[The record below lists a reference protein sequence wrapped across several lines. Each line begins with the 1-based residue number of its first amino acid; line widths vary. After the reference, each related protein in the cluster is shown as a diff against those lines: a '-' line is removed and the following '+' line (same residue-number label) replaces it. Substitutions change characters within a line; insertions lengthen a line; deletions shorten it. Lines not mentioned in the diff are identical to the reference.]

1 MLVFNPRRMFER
13 RLIKKPHRELVKTG
27 IAPST
32 ATNLLNYQ
40 NLRVTVEI
48 IEKICLMLN
57 CTPNDLF
64 EWQSRTDET
73 IPDAHALNSLK
84 PAEKPENLSELM
96 KTIPVEKL
104 SQIDEFV
111 RGLRGGGE

>member
-1 MLVFNPRRMFER
+1 MMER
-13 RLIKKPHRELVKTG
+13 RQIQKPHRELVKTG

-32 ATNLLNYQ
+32 ATNLLNYH
-40 NLRVTVEI
+40 NVRVTVEH
-48 IEKICLMLN
+48 IEKICLALN

-64 EWQSRTDET
+64 EWRSKANES
-73 IPDAHALNSLK
+73 IPENHALNSLK
-84 PAEKPENLSELM
+84 PSETTENLSELM

-111 RGLRGGGE
+111 RNLRESE

>member
-1 MLVFNPRRMFER
+1 MLIFNPKRMFER
-13 RLIKKPHRELVKTG
+13 RQIDKPHRELVKTG

-32 ATNLLNYQ
+32 ATNLLNYH
-40 NLRVTVEI
+40 NFRVTVEH
-48 IEKICLMLN
+48 IEKICLALN

-64 EWQSRTDET
+64 EWQSNENKP
-73 IPDAHALNSLK
+73 IPESHALNSLK
-84 PAEKPENLSELM
+84 PAEKPENLSELI

-111 RGLRGGGE
+111 RGLRGGE